1 MEEGHRRLKWFLG
14 TVPAVP
20 SYSKNLL
27 LSHAPMASFTATIP
41 SFGLQPLSFH
51 HKLIHGYTWCIIV
64 WYRCIW
70 LNTHA
75 RTHTHVYIYIHM
87 CARLCAYVR
96 VLSSYMYWF
105 YIVQRRYTSTVYVHV
120 VPLACILALTL
131 ICKHTSVWSCMII
144 DILMLEDLQLSHT
157 VACSAILDP
166 NGPGHSTS
174 SSCRSSLMLW
184 DSKGVAL
191 RLEKE
196 LRTAEFLGF
205 F

>member
-75 RTHTHVYIYIHM
+75 RAHTHTHIYIYIYICVLACAHM
-87 CARLCAYVR
+87 CVYYHHTCTDFTLHKVDIHIQCMYTWCLWHAFWHWHWYVNIHPYDHRHSHAGRLTA
-96 VLSSYMYWF
+96 
-105 YIVQRRYTSTVYVHV
+105 
-120 VPLACILALTL
+120 VPY
-131 ICKHTSVWSCMII
+131 SG
-144 DILMLEDLQLSHT
+144 LQCH
-157 VACSAILDP
+157 P
-166 NGPGHSTS
+166 GP
-174 SSCRSSLMLW
+174 
-184 DSKGVAL
+184 
-191 RLEKE
+191 
-196 LRTAEFLGF
+196 
-205 F
+205 